1 MSKGTTKN
9 QSFIADGLCFR
20 PQTPDATYSEADN
33 NKIYRIA
40 SNLDNAHSTYSTD
53 CRRSSLSVNIDTPS
67 GESDNEE
74 DNFLDSDIQ
83 EVGYFSDVFPNEFEL
98 NDESD
103 SSTYY
108 SVMESEFPEQSEL
121 CNYKLLN
128 QIGDGAFSR
137 VFKAVNVAGIEQ
149 IPVAI
154 KVIKKKSIFGEYEK
168 YGNGAEDGDRIK
180 PCNRESIL
188 NEIAIHR
195 MVSENNPYSVKFISF
210 QESTTYFYLVSEL
223 VTGGE
228 IFDKIIQMSSFSE
241 DLARH
246 VITQVAMSIKHM
258 HYMGIVHRDIKPE
271 NLLFEPIPFYGV
283 DGDEFKLGV
292 GGGGIGLVKLTDF
305 GLAKII
311 SHNTAKTPCG
321 TIEYTAPEIFNFEE
335 YSMKV
340 DMWGIGCVLYTMLC
354 GYPPFYEKD
363 PSKLVKKIS
372 EGDYQFSA
380 PWWDG
385 ISLGAKN
392 AVSHLLEVDPRK
404 RYDIDEFLNDPWLN
418 TYDCLRPSTLDD
430 QPASEYAY
438 ATVEDILNGSFD
450 KRTTENLHSALEQSY
465 ELQEQD
471 DTESHKSA
479 SSQYIFMPDNNEP
492 LRNSSFDELDGPFSL
507 DLKRS
512 SVYQRRK
519 SKVSFW

>member
-1 MSKGTTKN
+1 MPKGTMKN
-9 QSFIADGLCFR
+9 QNFIADGLSFR
-20 PQTPDATYSEADN
+20 PTTPDATYSEVDSS
-33 NKIYRIA
+33 KIYRIA
-40 SNLDNAHSTYSTD
+40 SNLDNAHSTYSSD

-67 GESDNEE
+67 LDSDDEE
-74 DNFLDSDIQ
+74 ERFLDSDIQ
-83 EVGYFSDVFPNEFEL
+83 EAGYFSDVFPNQFET
-98 NDESD
+98 DEESS

-108 SVMESEFPEQSEL
+108 SVMESEFPEQLEL
-121 CNYKLLN
+121 CNYKILS

-137 VFKAVNVAGIEQ
+137 VFKAVNVASIDQ

-154 KVIKKKSIFGEYEK
+154 KVIKKKSILCEYEK
-168 YGNGAEDGDRIK
+168 HEHDAENGDRIK
-180 PCNRESIL
+180 PCSRENIL
-188 NEIAIHR
+188 NEIFIHR
-195 MVSENNPYSVKFISF
+195 LVSENNPYLVKFLGF
-210 QESTTYFYLVSEL
+210 QESVTYFYIISEL
-223 VTGGE
+223 VSGGE

-246 VITQVAMSIKHM
+246 VITQVAMAVKHM
-258 HYMGIVHRDIKPE
+258 HYMGVVHRDIKPE

-292 GGGGIGLVKLTDF
+292 GGGGIGFVKLTDF
-305 GLAKII
+305 GLAKRI
-311 SHNTAKTPCG
+311 SHNAAKTPCG
-321 TIEYTAPEIFNFEE
+321 TIEYTAPEIFNFEG

-340 DMWGIGCVLYTMLC
+340 DMWGIGCVLYTLLC
-354 GYPPFYEKD
+354 GYPPFYEKN

-372 EGDYQFSA
+372 EGDYEFSA

-385 ISLGAKN
+385 VSSEAKN
-392 AVSHLLEVDPRK
+392 AISHLLEVDPNK

-418 TYDCLRPSTLDD
+418 TYDCLRPSTLND

-450 KRTTENLHSALEQSY
+450 KRAENLRSAFERSY
-465 ELQEQD
+465 QLQEQD

-479 SSQYIFMPDNNEP
+479 SSQYIYMAENDEH
-492 LRNSSFDELDGPFSL
+492 LRNSWSGELNEAFSL
-507 DLKRS
+507 NLKRS
-512 SVYQRRK
+512 SVYRRRK